1 MLAKR
6 HDPFFQKFKVFIE
19 IHNYIIIATDQK
31 YIHKQIHSHSHSG
44 AHRGLTFAKA
54 ARATLEAEEHYTSTH
69 INEME
74 EYLGIL
80 QEKKAMIQL
89 TLPAADDQIG
99 TVGEALDSNEILETS
114 LSDDDDDMEYRN
126 DFSSFSSH
134 NITKNINMYNS
145 SGTESDHNSTT
156 SDIHIHS
163 SSSGPSSA
171 PIARNFVR
179 EWQMNTN
186 YDEVI

>member
-1 MLAKR
+1 M
-6 HDPFFQKFKVFIE
+6 
-19 IHNYIIIATDQK
+19 
-31 YIHKQIHSHSHSG
+31 
-44 AHRGLTFAKA
+44 
-54 ARATLEAEEHYTSTH
+54 H

-89 TLPAADDQIG
+89 TLSAADDQIG
-99 TVGEALDSNEILETS
+99 TIGEVLDSNGIPETS
-114 LSDDDDDMEYRN
+114 LSDDDDDNDMECRN

-134 NITKNINMYNS
+134 DITKNINMYNNL
-145 SGTESDHNSTT
+145 GTESDHDSTT

-171 PIARNFVR
+171 PIARNFVK
-179 EWQMNTN
+179 EWQANTN
-186 YDEVI
+186 YDEVV